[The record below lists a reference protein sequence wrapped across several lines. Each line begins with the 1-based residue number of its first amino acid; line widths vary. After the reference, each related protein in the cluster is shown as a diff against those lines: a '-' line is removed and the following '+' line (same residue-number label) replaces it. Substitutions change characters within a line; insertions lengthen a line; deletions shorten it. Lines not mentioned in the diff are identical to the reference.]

1 MLGHIGRYP
10 VERPPD
16 RCQYLDPA
24 FHPEVD
30 DNIPG
35 KHAKLKG
42 VVGATPKAIKSDKVS
57 RGRGR
62 LGAVKTRR
70 VVDPG

>member
-16 RCQYLDPA
+16 RCQYLDPT

-35 KHAKLKG
+35 KHAKHKG
-42 VVGATPKAIKSDKVS
+42 LGAAPKATKSDKFF